1 MADGSVIARHAS
13 ARAERCPG
21 YGRNMPA
28 IPVRFTPGPRLMP
41 GAGIAP
47 AAALMGDPARAAMLT
62 ALLDDRALAAGELAE
77 LAGVSPATA
86 SEHLTRLL
94 GGGLVTVT
102 SQGRHRYYRLA
113 GHRVAAAIEAL
124 SRLSP
129 PAPVRSLRQSRQAA
143 ALARARTCYDHLAGQ
158 AGVALLDA
166 LLAGGV
172 LAGSTDGL
180 PADGREPPA
189 GAAPQARQDL
199 AVLEVTAAGQAT
211 LAAFG
216 VNAASLRHSRRRF
229 AGACLDWTERR
240 PHLNGALGAAI
251 TARLLELGWIERGAH
266 RRAVRV
272 TPAGQEGL
280 AAAFGWAWPVSP
292 APARR

>member
-1 MADGSVIARHAS
+1 GGGGGGRGDG
-13 ARAERCPG
+13 G
-21 YGRNMPA
+21 G
-28 IPVRFTPGPRLMP
+28 
-41 GAGIAP
+41 GAMV
-47 AAALMGDPARAAMLT
+47 AALVEGGAVAG
-62 ALLDDRALAAGELAE
+62 GELAE
-77 LAGVSPATA
+77 RAGGRPATA

-124 SRLSP
+124 SHLGR

-143 ALARARTCYDHLAGQ
+143 ALAQARTCYDHLAGQ
-158 AGVALLDA
+158 AGGALLEA
-166 LLAGGV
+166 LLAGRV
-172 LAGSTDGL
+172 LADSTGCL
-180 PADGREPPA
+180 PADGKEPVA

-199 AVLEVTAAGQAT
+199 AVLEVTAAGEAT

-251 TARLLELGWIERGAH
+251 TARLLELGWIERGSH

-272 TPAGQEGL
+272 TVAGQERL
-280 AAAFGWAWPVSP
+280 AATFGSP
-292 APARR
+292 P